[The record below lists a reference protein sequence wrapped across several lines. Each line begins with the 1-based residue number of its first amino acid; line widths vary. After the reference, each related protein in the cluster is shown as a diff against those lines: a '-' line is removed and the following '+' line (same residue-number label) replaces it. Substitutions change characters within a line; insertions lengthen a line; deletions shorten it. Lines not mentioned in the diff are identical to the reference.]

1 MMYSS
6 SLTKGAY
13 LALAVVS
20 MFQASR
26 ANIMGCDAVDC
37 PRDKYNET
45 QCVIGNTTARAIGIS
60 SFTSELLSAQPLN
73 WTVAVRPINNQQ
85 IVFERDFF
93 LGKAVSTNTE
103 TTKPSDIQA
112 CSLFFEDVASRLQFP
127 GVDPERDQGTCSDAL
142 TASCVDDLRKQS
154 QDELTKMVRD
164 QQSSSS
170 DSGSNQTFCGR
181 LADTL
186 RNHAPASCAIATNG
200 DWGTIQARTIATNS
214 TVTLTPGIPAPA
226 LNCPPTTGGD
236 YFLVPVE
243 ASRFNVSGQSP
254 KKLQNLLFGV
264 TPILTVAYDSN
275 VTDVEVDLSCLKT
288 IGSKAGMVTDRA
300 SAASEARL
308 SVALGLSSIVVA
320 SFTGLL

>member
-1 MMYSS
+1 MKPRLSEFFYSFPHLFRHTTTSYPADYLLVKLSSLPFHIACCSLNLEDHLSEDLSILTSNMMYSS

-103 TTKPSDIQA
+103 VSFH
-112 CSLFFEDVASRLQFP
+112 C
-127 GVDPERDQGTCSDAL
+127 
-142 TASCVDDLRKQS
+142 TAK
-154 QDELTKMVRD
+154 
-164 QQSSSS
+164 QSSSMACI
-170 DSGSNQTFCGR
+170 FR
-181 LADTL
+181 
-186 RNHAPASCAIATNG
+186 RIHH
-200 DWGTIQARTIATNS
+200 
-214 TVTLTPGIPAPA
+214 
-226 LNCPPTTGGD
+226 
-236 YFLVPVE
+236 
-243 ASRFNVSGQSP
+243 
-254 KKLQNLLFGV
+254 
-264 TPILTVAYDSN
+264 
-275 VTDVEVDLSCLKT
+275 
-288 IGSKAGMVTDRA
+288 
-300 SAASEARL
+300 
-308 SVALGLSSIVVA
+308 
-320 SFTGLL
+320 